1 MIFSKVFSSE
11 SVILDLQS
19 KDKDSLFEELVNA
32 LYATDHSLDKEEILL
47 SVKERESKMTTG
59 IMHSIGVPHG
69 NSKSVKGCIGAIG
82 ISRSGIEYE
91 SLDGQPVHFV
101 FMLICGNGED
111 ELHLEVLKKL
121 ATILQDSSFVEKL
134 LGMKDS
140 KDVIDLLCSSEQ

>member
-111 ELHLEVLKKL
+111 ELHLEVLKML